1 MSDDRYEGMSESARS
16 LLRSAGAPRP
26 RTGPERARTARQVA
40 RIAATPVVA
49 GGLWLSWK
57 GALLAAALVA
67 GGVGVAVARRTPEV
81 PPSRPGAT
89 ATARP
94 GATARTAGTAAT
106 SATPVERAPDGIVG
120 PGAAPTVPAAA
131 APRRAQ
137 RPAAAR
143 PARELPAP
151 AAEVVPEEPAP
162 AVTSTTGVGGSGGGG
177 AVARPVESELE
188 RVERARSLLRSDPAE
203 ALRVAESGAS
213 ESLAEER
220 EVIAVEALHRLGR
233 GEATRAR
240 AEAFLRRWPRSLY
253 ADRVRR
259 WVGP

>member
-1 MSDDRYEGMSESARS
+1 MSDDRYEGMSDAARS

-67 GGVGVAVARRTPEV
+67 GGLGVAVSRRAPEQAA
-81 PPSRPGAT
+81 PSRPVTT
-89 ATARP
+89 APSRP
-94 GATARTAGTAAT
+94 VTTPRAVGPAAT
-106 SATPVERAPDGIVG
+106 SAPPVEGAPEGVLV
-120 PGAAPTVPAAA
+120 PGAAPAAA
-131 APRRAQ
+131 ASRRAAQ
-137 RPAAAR
+137 RPPEAR
-143 PARELPAP
+143 PARAIAAP
-151 AAEVVPEEPAP
+151 EAEVVPEAQ
-162 AVTSTTGVGGSGGGG
+162 AVGGGG
-177 AVARPVESELE
+177 GLGASVARPTESELE

-203 ALRVAESGAS
+203 ALRVAEAGAS

-253 ADRVRR
+253 AERVRR